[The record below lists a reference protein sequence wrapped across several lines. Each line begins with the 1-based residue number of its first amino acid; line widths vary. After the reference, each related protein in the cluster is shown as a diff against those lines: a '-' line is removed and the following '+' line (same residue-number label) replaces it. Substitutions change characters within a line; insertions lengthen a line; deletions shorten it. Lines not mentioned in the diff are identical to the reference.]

1 MRERKERTSSTAH
14 PRTSAVTAQRA
25 RVTAS
30 AEHLASAKPF
40 ASSKPMTAD
49 AMRTLQRTA
58 GNAVASRQLAVQ
70 RAPGVGDAWDDSKV
84 FKDPK
89 DAIKYGRKVW
99 GGALDQMSGRE
110 EEALRDYTNEPKKDF
125 QLGYPTYRETNKYL
139 RGQFVENAGKHGID
153 DVKAH
158 VRRLGRALETQ
169 PIPHNV
175 IATRGCNFLPDGMA
189 KSPWR
194 MEGRKYTELGF
205 LSTSLGP
212 RPVAPYDQEPF
223 IFRYRIPEGTP
234 AMWMEFISHFG
245 AGEME
250 LLLKNDSRYRVD
262 KVTPYQ
268 NKYGEEQWYIDA
280 TILVRPEN
288 VAAAKAKTAAKEAAK
303 KGGGGGGK
311 YASHGGS
318 QYPAGSSHGKGSL
331 YASDQAQKHSS
342 KQSSKYAKYDA
353 Y

>member
-1 MRERKERTSSTAH
+1 MREQKEQTSTTAH
-14 PRTSAVTAQRA
+14 FRKPTAQRA
-25 RVTAS
+25 S
-30 AEHLASAKPF
+30 ATTSAKSLF
-40 ASSKPMTAD
+40 SAKPMTAD
-49 AMRTLQRTA
+49 AMQALQRSA
-58 GNAVASRQLAVQ
+58 GNAAASRQLAVQ
-70 RAPGVGDAWDDSKV
+70 RAPGVGDAWDDSRV

-99 GGALDQMSGRE
+99 GGALNHMSRRE

-125 QLGYPTYRETNKYL
+125 DLGYPTYRETNKYL

-153 DVKAH
+153 DVKSH
-158 VRRLGRALETQ
+158 VRRLGRALDTQ

-189 KSPWR
+189 KSPWK

-268 NKYGEEQWYIDA
+268 NSKGQEQWYIDA
-280 TILVRPEN
+280 TILIRPEN
-288 VAAAKAKTAAKEAAK
+288 VAEAKAKEEAAK
-303 KGGGGGGK
+303 KGGGGGK
-311 YASHGGS
+311 HSSHHSSS
-318 QYPAGSSHGKGSL
+318 QYPAGSSHNKGSL
-331 YASDQAQKHSS
+331 YKSDHAG
-342 KQSSKYAKYDA
+342 KYSKYDA